1 MKETSIAIIN
11 DQQMFTGTFTQIYR
25 MFENLKKHGLKCEFY
40 QFLINSGVPN
50 LPKGL
55 KTVEGYLSKVNG
67 NSKSLYNLKLA
78 VNFLSGRNWKQFKD
92 VSGDVI
98 ILSYPSLLPLTR
110 YLKRTIVEGHDLY
123 FKYPKNKSGILGAYM
138 RRMYNLYKNADHII
152 ANSEFTKGEFIRELG
167 ISNEKISVVYRSVDE
182 TVFHPGKS
190 DLRSKLH
197 INNDPTLLLS
207 VGGDGKNKN
216 IETIIKLMKTLPENF
231 LLLRVGRN
239 FNTMKLID
247 SLGLSRRV
255 IILGN
260 VDQSLLSELY
270 RGSDILLFPSTF
282 EGFGIPVIE
291 AMASGLPVITSNSAS
306 LPEVVGDAG
315 IMCDPFDLKCWKNSV
330 ESIANDEALRIRLRE
345 MGIRRS
351 KFFSTERQFTSLMA
365 AIETV
370 GRK

>member
-1 MKETSIAIIN
+1 MKETNVAFIN
-11 DQQMFTGTFTQIYR
+11 DQHVFSGVFTYTYKI
-25 MFENLKKHGLKCEFY
+25 FENLQNHGLRCEFY
-40 QFLINSGVPN
+40 QFLIDSNVQN
-50 LPKGL
+50 LPAHL
-55 KTVEGYLSKVNG
+55 KIREGYFSKFNG
-67 NSKSLYNLKLA
+67 NTKFVYDLKLA
-78 VNFLSGRNWKQFKD
+78 VNFLSGRNWKQFKN
-92 VSGDVI
+92 VSAEVV
-98 ILSYPSLLPLTR
+98 ILSYPTLLPLAR
-110 YLKRTIVEGHDLY
+110 YLKKKIVEGHDLY
-123 FKYPKNKSGILGAYM
+123 FKYPENKSGILGAYM
-138 RRMYNLYKNADHII
+138 RRMYNLYRNADHII
-152 ANSEFTKGEFIRELG
+152 ANSEFTKGEFKRELG
-167 ISNEKISVVYRSVDE
+167 ISNEKISVVYPAVDE
-182 TVFHPGKS
+182 TVFHPGKN
-190 DLRSKLH
+190 DLKSKLN
-197 INNDPTLLLS
+197 INNDSTLLLS
-207 VGGDGKNKN
+207 VGGDGRNKN

-247 SLGLSRRV
+247 SLGLSRRI

-270 RGSDILLFPSTF
+270 RGSDIFLFPSTF

-315 IMCDPFDLKCWKNSV
+315 IMCDPFDIECWKNSV
-330 ESIANDEALRIRLRE
+330 ESIANDEAIRIRLRE

-370 GRK
+370 ERK